1 MPVNTRSQAKKISI
15 EKNFA
20 EISNKKVKGFND
32 DIVTWLHVYCS
43 DMIFILDEN
52 TARDDRLRLMNELFY
67 TIDQYYCDVLIASKN
82 NSTKFKSWVKFGK
95 TIYNK
100 AVELQESL
108 HQQDI
113 KHNEFQH
120 FMNLKTGIVS
130 FRKNM
135 IETFKKFD
143 FRVSFVDYIVNEK
156 YNQIIDDIE
165 NKGNCVDLK
174 IFKCL

>member
-1 MPVNTRSQAKKISI
+1 M
-15 EKNFA
+15 
-20 EISNKKVKGFND
+20 
-32 DIVTWLHVYCS
+32 L
-43 DMIFILDEN
+43 FILDEN
-52 TARDDRLRLMNELFY
+52 TARDDKFILMNELFF
-67 TIDQYYCDVLIASKN
+67 TIEQYYCDVLIASKN
-82 NSTKFKSWVKFGK
+82 NSTKFKSWVKFGR

-108 HQQDI
+108 HQQDY
-113 KHNEFQH
+113 KPSELQH
-120 FMNLKTGIVS
+120 LINLKTGIIS

-143 FRVSFVDYIVNEK
+143 FRVSFADFIVNEK

-165 NKGNCVDLK
+165 NKGNCIDLK